1 MKIKESRAISFIIV
15 AVVYVLASIA
25 GIITYGALNLSLWL
39 KILIADTVATV
50 VVFVFSL
57 IFRNAS
63 VYDPYWSVQPIVIL
77 VALAFS
83 YKIGLMQVLF
93 ISVISLWGIR
103 LTANWAYTFKGLTHQ
118 DWRHTNIQHATGK
131 LYPIVN
137 FLGIHYVPT
146 LIVYACTMPAVYVI
160 VNKVAF
166 NAIALVGLALSLT
179 AIILQCVADIQMHSF
194 RKANAGGFIRTG
206 VWKYSRHPNYLA
218 EILMWW
224 GIGISAVCLIPNFLW
239 MLTGCV
245 LNTMLFLFISIP
257 LADNHQSR
265 KTGFADYK
273 AQTNSLIPLK
283 IKR

>member
-15 AVVYVLASIA
+15 AVVYVLASIV
-25 GIITYGALNLSLWL
+25 GILTYGALNLSLWL

-57 IFRNAS
+57 IFCNAS

-77 VALAFS
+77 VALAFI
-83 YKIGLMQVLF
+83 YEIGLMQALF

-118 DWRHTNIQHATGK
+118 DWRYTNIQYATGK

-194 RKANAGGFIRTG
+194 RKANTGGFIRTG

-224 GIGISAVCLIPNFLW
+224 GMALAFICALPSAWYLGVGAL
-239 MLTGCV
+239 V
-245 LNTMLFLFISIP
+245 NTLMFLFISIP
-257 LADNHQSR
+257 MADKRQGKKQGFNEY
-265 KTGFADYK
+265 KTA
-273 AQTNSLIPLK
+273 TRILLP
-283 IKR
+283 IKK